1 VHERRPT
8 LDEIRAMMMGE
19 SPILAAQRR
28 RFRHLPSDPRCKLCL
43 VPFRGVGALAMKPL
57 GFAQSAGNPS
67 MCNKCIHQLRQQ
79 GLTGVE
85 IPASL
90 VFSDVRGST
99 ALGEHMTPGDFHT
112 FMGHFYDVATKTIL
126 KHDGLVDKIV
136 GDEVI
141 GLFFGGV
148 SGPQH
153 AEAAVA
159 AALDL
164 AERVARPDAT
174 SMGPIPA
181 GTGVHTGDAFVGA
194 TGLGG
199 AVEDF
204 TALGDTVN
212 TAARLASAAC
222 AGEVLVSVAAAE
234 AAGRPGD
241 GLERR
246 SLTVRGR
253 KQPVE
258 VFVHPVGVAAA

>member
-8 LDEIRAMMMGE
+8 LDEIRAMMMGD

-67 MCNKCIHQLRQQ
+67 MCNKCINQLREQ
-79 GLTGVE
+79 GVTGVE

-99 ALGEHMTPGDFHT
+99 ALGERMTPGDFHT
-112 FMGHFYDVATKTIL
+112 FMGHFYDVATNTIL

-148 SGPQH
+148 SGSAIADVSAIGGTMIPQMVKRGFDRDF
-153 AEAAVA
+153 AVNVSIT
-159 AALDL
+159 AAL
-164 AERVARPDAT
+164 VALLVPPSHIST
-174 SMGPIPA
+174 SFHSLIQSILLLMVKPSLF
-181 GTGVHTGDAFVGA
+181 H
-194 TGLGG
+194 
-199 AVEDF
+199 
-204 TALGDTVN
+204 
-212 TAARLASAAC
+212 RLISHAP
-222 AGEVLVSVAAAE
+222 L
-234 AAGRPGD
+234 
-241 GLERR
+241 L
-246 SLTVRGR
+246 
-253 KQPVE
+253 
-258 VFVHPVGVAAA
+258 